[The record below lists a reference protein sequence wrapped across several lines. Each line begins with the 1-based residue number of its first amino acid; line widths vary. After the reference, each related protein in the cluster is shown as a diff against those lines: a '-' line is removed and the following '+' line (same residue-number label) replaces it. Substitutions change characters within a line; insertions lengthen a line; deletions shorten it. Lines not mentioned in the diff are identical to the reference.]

1 MLLRTCWRVGS
12 DDAVIQIHHKYIWT
26 IEFKVRSAKKGTPR
40 HFVAVFRE
48 ERRESRFK
56 GAEEGLGEK
65 RGWTLL
71 VVAVVRSRPL
81 ERESRADDFIS
92 PSIKIKRKQQKSDG
106 NTLLVCSSGIISGPD
121 GINTLWNHDGQL

>member
-56 GAEEGLGEK
+56 GQKRDWERREVGLY
-65 RGWTLL
+65 WSLL
-71 VVAVVRSRPL
+71 WSVL
-81 ERESRADDFIS
+81 
-92 PSIKIKRKQQKSDG
+92 G
-106 NTLLVCSSGIISGPD
+106 
-121 GINTLWNHDGQL
+121 H